1 MTHLRTQIRNDVAA
15 AVTSLATTGARVFKS
30 RMRPKDESKLPC
42 LLVTTNDEDVSGG
55 AVGGG
60 LDRQLQVV
68 IRGIAAGGDGLDD
81 TLDQIA
87 LEVETALANTQ
98 LSLRRVEID
107 YDDSLEK
114 PVGEI
119 SLTFE
124 ILYFTSAGNPG
135 VSA

>member
-1 MTHLRTQIRNDVAA
+1 MPHVRTQIRNQVAGL
-15 AVTSLATTGARVFKS
+15 VTGLATTGSRVFKS
-30 RMRPKDESKLPC
+30 RMRPQDEAKLPC
-42 LLVTTNDEDVSGG
+42 LLVVTNDEEVAGG
-55 AVGGG
+55 TIGGG

-68 IRGIAAGGDGLDD
+68 VHGIAAGAIGLDD

-98 LSLRRVEID
+98 LSLRRVEIGF
-107 YDDSLEK
+107 DDSLEK